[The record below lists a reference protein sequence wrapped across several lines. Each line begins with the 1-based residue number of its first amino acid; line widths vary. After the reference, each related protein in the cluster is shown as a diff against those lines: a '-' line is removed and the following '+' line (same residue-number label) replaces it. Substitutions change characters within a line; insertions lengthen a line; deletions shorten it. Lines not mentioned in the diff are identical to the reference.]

1 MPLALKQ
8 TSKFFQKN
16 DIIHYIQNELWNVI
30 STDQDNTTAK
40 SIIIDDA
47 SGLLEMDESSLSKEM
62 YDSQKLVTVLQY
74 EQNREMISYELPEQ
88 VIKKNP
94 QVFLKTRPVD
104 DNAIES
110 LSYVSRFSIDWLST
124 HKQNAVTTI
133 VEIFKNMSNA
143 AFNEIIT
150 SSTNLRLVD
159 EFETKQPLAYTYVK
173 KYAISHTLD
182 VHSVALMSHV
192 NTIITL
198 YKLLV

>member
-8 TSKFFQKN
+8 TSKLFQKN

-30 STDQDNTTAK
+30 STNQNNTTAK
-40 SIIIDDA
+40 QIIIDDA
-47 SGLLEMDESSLSKEM
+47 SGLLKMDESSLSKEM

-74 EQNREMISYELPEQ
+74 EQNRKMINYELPEQ
-88 VIKKNP
+88 IIKKNP

-110 LSYVSRFSIDWLST
+110 LSHVSRFSIDWLSS
-124 HKQNAVTTI
+124 HKQNTVTTI

-150 SSTNLRLVD
+150 SSNNVRLVD
-159 EFETKQPLAYTYVK
+159 EFETIQPLAYTYVK
-173 KYAISHTLD
+173 KYTISHTFG
-182 VHSVALMSHV
+182 VHSAALMSHI
-192 NTIITL
+192 NAIITL

>member
-8 TSKFFQKN
+8 NSKVISKD
-16 DIIHYIQNELWNVI
+16 DIIRYIQNELWNAI
-30 STDQDNTTAK
+30 STDLKDTTAK
-40 SIIIDDA
+40 SIILKDA
-47 SGLLEMDESSLSKEM
+47 MMLLEMDESDLSKEM
-62 YDSQKLVTVLQY
+62 YDSQKMVTVLQY
-74 EQNREMISYELPEQ
+74 QQNHKMIKYELPEQ

-104 DNAIES
+104 DNAIEA

-124 HKQNAVTTI
+124 HKQNALTTI
-133 VEIFKNMSNA
+133 VDIFKNMSNA

-150 SSTNLRLVD
+150 SSANLRLVD

-182 VHSVALMSHV
+182 VHSVALMSNI
-192 NTIITL
+192 NTIVTL